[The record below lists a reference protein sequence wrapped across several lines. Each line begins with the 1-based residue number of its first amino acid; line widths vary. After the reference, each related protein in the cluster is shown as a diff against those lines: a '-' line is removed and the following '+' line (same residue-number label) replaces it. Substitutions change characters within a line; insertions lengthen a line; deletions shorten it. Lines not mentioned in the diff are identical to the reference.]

1 MKEGDPMTSSPHG
14 GDDHD
19 AAALIT
25 DTEEAANAWMQ
36 GDMDRYLALIHHARG
51 FTLTPPNGGPPQQFA
66 DRRKEFEGWQSPFSD
81 GEAAL
86 EITAAHAWGD
96 TAVLVMIERQHGRI
110 ADLPDQDLSMRVTQ
124 IYRWTP
130 SGWEM
135 VHRHADPLTR
145 PLSDEQLR
153 SLAGGEAHRASDPP

>member
-1 MKEGDPMTSSPHG
+1 MTSSPHG

-51 FTLTPPNGGPPQQFA
+51 FTLTRPNGGPPQQFA
-66 DRRKEFEGWQSPFSD
+66 DRRKEFEGWQSPFSG

-86 EITAAHAWGD
+86 EITEDEGP
-96 TAVLVMIERQHGRI
+96 VMPVRP
-110 ADLPDQDLSMRVTQ
+110 A
-124 IYRWTP
+124 
-130 SGWEM
+130 
-135 VHRHADPLTR
+135 R
-145 PLSDEQLR
+145 PL
-153 SLAGGEAHRASDPP
+153 AASGSSGR

>member
-1 MKEGDPMTSSPHG
+1 MQLLQPLFGCAKRFFPFTKCEADNVLSRRRVLKET
-14 GDDHD
+14 
-19 AAALIT
+19 AT
-25 DTEEAANAWMQ
+25 WN
-36 GDMDRYLALIHHARG
+36 RG
-51 FTLTPPNGGPPQQFA
+51 
-66 DRRKEFEGWQSPFSD
+66 
-81 GEAAL
+81 
-86 EITAAHAWGD
+86 H
-96 TAVLVMIERQHGRI
+96 